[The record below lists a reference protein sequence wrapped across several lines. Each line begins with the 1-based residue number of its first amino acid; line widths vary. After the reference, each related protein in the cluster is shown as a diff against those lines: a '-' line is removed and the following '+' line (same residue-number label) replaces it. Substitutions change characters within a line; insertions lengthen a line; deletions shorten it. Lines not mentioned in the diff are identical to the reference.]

1 MDQSRII
8 LHCAERDLP
17 IDPQINA
24 TKIQTMTAERST
36 GIPLRRALH
45 TKITAY
51 AMSAIRRAAA
61 NEKLRRIGAS
71 GVKGSGRG
79 SLKRATHEYFCQM
92 GAVLSS
98 SIVVA

>member
-1 MDQSRII
+1 
-8 LHCAERDLP
+8 
-17 IDPQINA
+17 
-24 TKIQTMTAERST
+24 MTAERST

-61 NEKLRRIGAS
+61 DEKLRRSGAS
-71 GVKGSGRG
+71 SAKGLGRG

-92 GAVLSS
+92 SAVLSS
-98 SIVVA
+98 GIVVARWMRFSRSLLRSISDRAT